1 MAKKKG
7 GKSKGFISQS
17 QRPNV
22 KRNVLKAVR
31 RDITASEKMA
41 NVMSAYLAG
50 RNPWVT
56 IANPND
62 KQTNAKYIRVKAE
75 ELWGSPKNRGYRM
88 AAGGA
93 SE

>member
-7 GKSKGFISQS
+7 GKSSGFRSQG
-17 QRPNV
+17 QRPNI

-31 RDITASEKMA
+31 RDITPSEKMT

-75 ELWGSPKNRGYRM
+75 DLWGSPKNRGYRM
-88 AAGGA
+88 AAGVTN
-93 SE
+93 E